1 MDTESLCILK
11 AEIDLYTAG
20 KFNVMEIRQ
29 KYGVEGKEQISY
41 ALSNSRAGLRECM
54 VSYCMFPCIM
64 SPEIA
69 LSPRPGVRTFWK
81 YCINVSYK
89 IYLTFQIYLSNNS
102 EKCKTLNYS

>member
-41 ALSNSRAGLRECM
+41 ASIE
-54 VSYCMFPCIM
+54 
-64 SPEIA
+64 
-69 LSPRPGVRTFWK
+69 
-81 YCINVSYK
+81 
-89 IYLTFQIYLSNNS
+89 
-102 EKCKTLNYS
+102 